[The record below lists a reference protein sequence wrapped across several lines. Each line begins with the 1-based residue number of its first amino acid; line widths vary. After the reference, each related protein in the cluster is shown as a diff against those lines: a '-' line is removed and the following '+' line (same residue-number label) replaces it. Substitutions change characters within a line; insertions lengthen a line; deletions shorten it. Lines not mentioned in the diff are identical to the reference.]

1 MKQNDKAAIAK
12 LIERN
17 TTHLFLLCNDFSA
30 VSDTKLEELIASHIQ
45 DNLRI
50 VQKLKAMI

>member
-1 MKQNDKAAIAK
+1 MKQGDRTAIVN

-30 VSDTKLEELIASHIQ
+30 VSDNKLEELIASQIQ

-50 VQKLKAMI
+50 VQKLKAML